1 MEHATAWEAATR
13 HGLTCTNPSSQF
25 SHAYVMSTDVGL
37 PKFVKSMPS
46 LIVLHG
52 HAAVT
57 LHRIQSVTIYGMGF
71 MGFMGAFETE

>member
-1 MEHATAWEAATR
+1 MQQ
-13 HGLTCTNPSSQF
+13 HGKLSRDMASHVRTTSSQF
-25 SHAYVMSTDVGL
+25 SHVMSTDVGL

-57 LHRIQSVTIYGMGF
+57 LHRVQSVTIYGMGF